1 MCVSCRYTAHAV
13 GNIFSHD
20 NAVVPGE
27 RVAQMATAI
36 HRPDV
41 GYSGTQVHPPNI
53 SAVIF
58 FREFAAAE
66 AAVGNSSGATALL
79 QVC

>member
-1 MCVSCRYTAHAV
+1 MLLLAGMRTNNFIIYPHISRNNKVQTV

-27 RVAQMATAI
+27 RVAQMATTI

-41 GYSGTQVHPPNI
+41 GYSGT
-53 SAVIF
+53 
-58 FREFAAAE
+58 
-66 AAVGNSSGATALL
+66 
-79 QVC
+79 

>member
-1 MCVSCRYTAHAV
+1 MLLLAASHIHNFIIYSQHISRNNNVQTV

-27 RVAQMATAI
+27 RVAQMATTI

-41 GYSGTQVHPPNI
+41 GYSGT
-53 SAVIF
+53 
-58 FREFAAAE
+58 
-66 AAVGNSSGATALL
+66 
-79 QVC
+79 